1 MLPIFHCSS
10 IPVFHYSII
19 PSFHHSIIPVFSAFA
34 DERSELSSPETSQL
48 SGISHPARLLHSADF
63 LQQSFRPFD
72 AFPVVE
78 KAF

>member
-1 MLPIFHCSS
+1 MLPIFHHS
-10 IPVFHYSII
+10 IVPVLQYSIIPLFHYSII
-19 PSFHHSIIPVFSAFA
+19 PLFSAFA

>member
-1 MLPIFHCSS
+1 MLPIFHHS
-10 IPVFHYSII
+10 IVPVFHYSII
-19 PSFHHSIIPVFSAFA
+19 PLFHYSIIPLFSAFA